1 MGHSQGQHGPKHGLC
16 CRIQKTI
23 SLPSMS
29 RGCHIVTRHIVR
41 ELEELHTIEVGMAN
55 FFIQHTSASLTINEN
70 ASPDVPL
77 DLNVSRLLTACNKSW
92 ADISCIFLLA

>member
-1 MGHSQGQHGPKHGLC
+1 
-16 CRIQKTI
+16 
-23 SLPSMS
+23 MS

-55 FFIQHTSASLTINEN
+55 LFIQHTSASLTINEN

-77 DLNVSRLLTACNKSW
+77 DLNVSKLLTAASLSGCHISW
-92 ADISCIFLLA
+92 ADMSCMLLLT

>member
-1 MGHSQGQHGPKHGLC
+1 
-16 CRIQKTI
+16 
-23 SLPSMS
+23 MS

-41 ELEELHTIEVGMAN
+41 ELEELHTFEVGMAN

-77 DLNVSRLLTACNKSW
+77 DLNVSKLLTAASLTVCNISW
-92 ADISCIFLLA
+92 ADTSCMLLLT